1 MSRKLVTVALA
12 AATAFTLL
20 ASPARG
26 ADNDD
31 LEDPNSCSGVYS
43 SDDVPSGT
51 VVVVPTGTSP
61 TNVPGPVVVVNG
73 QPQSNVYM
81 CVGGH
86 WIWAGTAL
94 EVGLR
99 VLPDALAVS
108 VPEGSPATMTGTYAG
123 AAEAVPVSL
132 DASVGVVTA
141 APDGTWSW
149 SSTPDDGPGTVP
161 VTITATAGDQQ
172 ATAAFDLVVANVAPT
187 ATALV
192 PSTPIAVIGQPVSF
206 AGTATDPSGADTTA
220 GFSWSPDAPATFD
233 SCGSHTVVATA
244 TDKDGGISAPVTST
258 AVEVVEV
265 VDASFAA
272 PLVPGARNLVRAG
285 QVVPVRIFVGCDGA
299 RTGGLAPTISLVAG
313 DIDPATS
320 GDDPALVVP
329 AADATGDTTG
339 VMREVEDGYLY
350 NLRVPHGPAG
360 ALFTIRVRPAAG
372 AGPVS
377 AVLQVR

>member
-1 MSRKLVTVALA
+1 MSRKHVTIALATTVAL
-12 AATAFTLL
+12 TTLL
-20 ASPARG
+20 SSPARG

-94 EVGLR
+94 EIGLR
-99 VLPDALAVS
+99 VLPDDVS
-108 VPEGSPATMTGTYAG
+108 VSVAEGSPATMTGTYAG
-123 AAEAVPVSL
+123 AGEGVPVNL
-132 DASVGVVTA
+132 DASVGVVTT

-149 SSTPDDGPGTVP
+149 TDTPDDGPGSVP

-172 ATAAFDLVVANVAPT
+172 AIAAFDLVVTNVAPT

-192 PSTPIAVIGQPVSF
+192 PAAPIALVGQPVTF
-206 AGTATDPSGADTTA
+206 AGTATDPSAADTAA
-220 GFSWSPDAPATFD
+220 GFSWTFDDPATFD
-233 SCGSHTVVATA
+233 SCGSHTVEATA
-244 TDKDGGISAPVTST
+244 TDKDGGVSAPVTST
-258 AVEVVEV
+258 SVEV
-265 VDASFAA
+265 VDASFST
-272 PLVPGARNLVRAG
+272 PLVAGARNLVRGG
-285 QVVPVRIFVGCDGA
+285 QVVPVRVVVGCDGTA
-299 RTGGLAPTISLVAG
+299 LEGLAPTVTLITG
-313 DIDPATS
+313 DVDPETAD
-320 GDDPALVVP
+320 DDPTLVVP
-329 AADATGDTTG
+329 AADAVGDTTG
-339 VMREVEDGYLY
+339 VMREVEGGYLY
-350 NLRVPHGPAG
+350 NLRVPTGPSG
-360 ALFTIRVRPAAG
+360 TLYTIRVRPAAG